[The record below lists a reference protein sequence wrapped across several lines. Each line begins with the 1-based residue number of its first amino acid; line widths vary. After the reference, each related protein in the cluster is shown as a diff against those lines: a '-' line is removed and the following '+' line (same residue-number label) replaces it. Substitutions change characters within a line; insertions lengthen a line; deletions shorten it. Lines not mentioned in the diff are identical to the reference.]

1 MKAPSSLIAS
11 QQPQIS
17 RGIKVWE
24 FYPTNCV
31 YALIVFIGEA
41 EMQDEQ
47 RSEIENNSD
56 VLEKMRRFK
65 REKEEFQL
73 QKELF
78 EKEREDFEAEKE
90 LFEKEKEFLEKELDK
105 LEAEKFLLQNEK
117 EAFEELLHEQK
128 NNLEG

>member
-11 QQPQIS
+11 QPPQIS

-31 YALIVFIGEA
+31 NALIVFIGEA
-41 EMQDEQ
+41 EMQYEQ
-47 RSEIENNSD
+47 RSEIENNS
-56 VLEKMRRFK
+56 EKMRRFK

-128 NNLEG
+128 NNLEGQ